1 MTLAV
6 DYKSYVEPIRAELL
20 KLIRARR
27 VTYYGELGQTITK
40 VFALHCPGKPV
51 PQLPIKKK
59 R

>member
-27 VTYYGELGQTITK
+27 VTYYGELGQTI
-40 VFALHCPGKPV
+40 GKPARCSHW
-51 PQLPIKKK
+51 KKVLDEISF
-59 R
+59 